1 MSKEKFT
8 QGEWSGLLN
17 EEEASLLDCGGN
29 IIADFTVS
37 HCDEGEMDAN
47 VILCAAAPDMY
58 NELKSL
64 RAFLFGMTAYSEGS
78 RLMAI
83 NQRILNIDDKLS
95 KARGE

>member
-1 MSKEKFT
+1 MSKEQFT
-8 QGEWSGLLN
+8 QGEWFISYGYVKIGDIN
-17 EEEASLLDCGGN
+17 YDIEN
-29 IIADFTVS
+29 RY
-37 HCDEGEMDAN
+37 DAHL
-47 VILCAAAPDMY
+47 IAAAPDMY